1 MDSTQHPA
9 HQFPKALKRARLAL
23 DLPQEAFSLASSRTY
38 VSTLERGLKSPTLS
52 KVDALA
58 QVLGLHPLTLL
69 TLAYLPDG
77 QPEAAQA
84 ALAQQVA
91 REVRLVLD
99 KAGR

>member
-9 HQFPKALKRARLAL
+9 HQFPQALKRARLAL
-23 DLPQEAFSLASSRTY
+23 GLPQEAFSLASSRTY

-84 ALAQQVA
+84 LAQQVA